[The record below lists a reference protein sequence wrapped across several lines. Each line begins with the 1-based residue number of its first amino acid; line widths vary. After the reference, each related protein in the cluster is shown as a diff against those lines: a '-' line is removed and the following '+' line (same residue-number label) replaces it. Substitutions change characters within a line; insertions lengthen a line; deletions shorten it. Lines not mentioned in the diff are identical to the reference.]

1 MFEPKKSRRQ
11 TAPSRAM
18 RGVLTGSK
26 CLLGCAAL
34 SLSIASAA
42 SAPAGGAAFC
52 DLTRA
57 PDAVS
62 VVTEQD
68 ATNLAAVSPGQWEG
82 LGVTVATRSESGG
95 LGVELK
101 APAAAVKHLR
111 LHWNLAAPTGWKY
124 LGDDWERAYGDLE
137 WKPMESAGTL
147 AWYFLATDGTTT
159 HGYGVMTG
167 ASAMCAWFADTN
179 GITLD
184 ADVRCGG
191 MGVQLGART
200 LKVGVIV
207 CRQGLEHETPFQAA
221 QAFCRVMCPKPR
233 LPRQPVFGF
242 NDWYCSYGK
251 DTSEKFLSNI
261 AFVVSLAPKNGNR
274 PYAVVDDGWQVK
286 GDLGGTNGPGQWFR
300 TSPSFS
306 SNLTMPEFAKLVR
319 AAGARPGIWVR
330 PLIASR
336 DQPAGWRLARRRDY
350 LDPTVPEVRAY
361 VREVMGRLHGWGFEL
376 IKHDYSTYD
385 ITGQWES
392 SGQKEVTRDGWAFA
406 DRSRTTAEVIR
417 AFYQDIRDGAGD
429 DAVILGCNTIG
440 HLSAGIFEMQRIGDD
455 TSGQEWAR
463 TRKMGVNCL
472 AFRAPQHGTFFAVD
486 GDCAGQTSANSVPWE
501 KNSQW
506 LDLLAR
512 SGTPLFVSF
521 PHDTVSPEQ
530 TEALRKALTAA
541 AGPQKLAEPLDWLDS
556 KTPSHWLLN
565 GQEAHFTW

>member
-1 MFEPKKSRRQ
+1 
-11 TAPSRAM
+11 M
-18 RGVLTGSK
+18 RLALSGLKFSA
-26 CLLGCAAL
+26 GCAAL
-34 SLSIASAA
+34 ALSASAA
-42 SAPAGGAAFC
+42 ATAPAGGASFC
-52 DLTRA
+52 DLTRG

-62 VVTEQD
+62 VVTEHD

-82 LGVTVATRSESGG
+82 LGVTVATRPDRGG

-111 LHWNLAAPTGWKY
+111 LHWNATAPTGWKY

-137 WKPMESAGTL
+137 WKPLENTGTM

-167 ASAMCAWFADTN
+167 PSALCSWAIETN
-179 GITLD
+179 GISLD

-207 CRQGLEHETPFQAA
+207 CRQGLAHETPFQAA

-251 DTSEKFLSNI
+251 DTADKFLSNI
-261 AFVVSLAPKNGNR
+261 AFVVSLSPRNGNK
-274 PYAVVDDGWQVK
+274 PYGVVDDGWQVK
-286 GDLGGTNGPGQWFR
+286 GDLGGSNGPGQWFR

-306 SNLTMPEFAKLVR
+306 SKLTMAEFAGLVR
-319 AAGARPGIWVR
+319 DAGARPGIWVR

-336 DQPAGWRLARRRDY
+336 DQPANWRLARSRSC

-361 VREVMGRLHGWGFEL
+361 VREVMARLHGWGFEL
-376 IKHDYSTYD
+376 IKHDYSTFD
-385 ITGQWES
+385 LTGQWENR
-392 SGQKEVTRDGWAFA
+392 GQKEVTRDGWAFA

-440 HLSAGIFEMQRIGDD
+440 HLAAGIFEMQRIGDD

-486 GDCAGQTSANSVPWE
+486 GDCAGQTSADSVPWQ

-521 PHDTVSPEQ
+521 PRETVSPEQ
-530 TEALRKALTAA
+530 TEALRQALAAA
-541 AGPQKLAEPLDWLDS
+541 AGPQALAQPLDWLDS
-556 KTPSHWLLN
+556 KTPSRWLLN
-565 GQEAHFTW
+565 GQEANFSW